1 MARQI
6 IEALIDDLDGSTADE
21 TVSFGFDGRMY
32 EIDLSYANAA
42 KLRALIDPWA
52 EKARKTGRAGARA
65 GAAPRTRTASG
76 DGQLAA
82 IRTWAAENG
91 HRVSTRG
98 RISAEVTA
106 AYRAAHEAPQA
117 PAVAEV
123 VAEQAPASAKKPA
136 VPTFVEP
143 AKKTAKKSS
152 KKVAAGV

>member
-6 IEALIDDLDGSTADE
+6 IEALIDDLDGSKADE

-42 KLRALIDPWA
+42 KLRALVDPWA

-65 GAAPRTRTASG
+65 SATPRARSASG

-106 AYRAAHEAPQA
+106 AYRAAHEAPEAAPVEAAKA
-117 PAVAEV
+117 PAAN
-123 VAEQAPASAKKPA
+123 SKKPA
-136 VPTFVEP
+136 VPSFVEP
-143 AKKTAKKSS
+143 AKKTAKKTG